1 MPEENY
7 SVKRR
12 IKYLKLRR
20 KARRGEIF
28 IRRVFKVLRFCL
40 IVLIVYGVYLLSD
53 AKYWYLPEDIFS
65 AGNNIEFSGNSIVSD
80 KKMLNELK
88 KVQLEKAPIYRIN
101 PDKISRA
108 IEALPPVKRAYTRRL
123 WMPARLFIAV
133 EEVIPAVIISP
144 YEDTP
149 EIAAFSFD
157 GTFISREYLPLANR
171 KNIVKVLSFGT
182 KDDDYEKWDKKKVNL
197 LYRLADEIE
206 YYSGE
211 KVKYIDLRI
220 PNNAFVQLD
229 SFKIRLGVLDLNVF
243 ERIKAIS
250 SMLSSND
257 IKRLAPQT
265 RYIDLSWSQ
274 VQYINI
280 EENTEEET
288 QETPEAEAGN

>member
-1 MPEENY
+1 MQEENY

-53 AKYWYLPEDIFS
+53 AKFWYLPDDIFS

-80 KKMLNELK
+80 KKLLNELNK
-88 KVQLEKAPIYRIN
+88 TALEKAPLYRIN

-108 IEALPPVKRAYTRRL
+108 IEALPPVKRAYTRRF
-123 WMPARLFIAV
+123 WFPARLFIAV
-133 EEVIPAVIISP
+133 EEVIPAVLISP
-144 YEDTP
+144 AEDAP

-157 GTFISREYLPLANR
+157 GTLISREYLPLSNR
-171 KNIVKVLSFGT
+171 KNIVKVLSPAAN
-182 KDDDYEKWDKKKVNL
+182 DDYMKWDKKKVNL

-220 PNNAFVQLD
+220 PDNAFVQLD

-250 SMLSSND
+250 SMLSSNE
-257 IKRLAPQT
+257 IKKLAPNT
-265 RYIDLSWSQ
+265 NYIDLYWSQ

-280 EENTEEET
+280 NEEKEEEP
-288 QETPEAEAGN
+288 QKAETEN